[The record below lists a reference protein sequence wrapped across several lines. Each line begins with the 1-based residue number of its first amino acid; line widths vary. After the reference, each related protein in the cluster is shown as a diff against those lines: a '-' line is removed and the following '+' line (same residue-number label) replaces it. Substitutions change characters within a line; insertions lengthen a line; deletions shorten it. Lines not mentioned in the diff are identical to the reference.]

1 MNNAIK
7 RLSYCEVIYIA
18 DTQDKIRT
26 CIVVKCFSY
35 SSVTALLQLSDGDL
49 TMIQLRLNLN
59 KNNHLNVLVGSV
71 YMQYDS
77 QTALSQ
83 KKIEELVLYIKER
96 RLELL
101 LDCNVNSH
109 HKWENSNINSRGES
123 LYEFIIATGLIVLIR
138 GSEPTFMDSKKQK
151 VIDIL
156 YMQRESDWPSTRLES
171 VRRAIRIESQVD

>member
-1 MNNAIK
+1 
-7 RLSYCEVIYIA
+7 
-18 DTQDKIRT
+18 
-26 CIVVKCFSY
+26 
-35 SSVTALLQLSDGDL
+35 
-49 TMIQLRLNLN
+49 
-59 KNNHLNVLVGSV
+59 
-71 YMQYDS
+71 MQYDS

-123 LYEFIIATGLIVLIR
+123 LYEFIIATSLIVLIR